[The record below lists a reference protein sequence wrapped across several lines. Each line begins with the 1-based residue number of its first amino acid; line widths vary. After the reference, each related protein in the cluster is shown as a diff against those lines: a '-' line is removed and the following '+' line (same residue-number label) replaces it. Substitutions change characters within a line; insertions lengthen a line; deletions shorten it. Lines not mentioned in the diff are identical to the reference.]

1 VDFLHQFLRPG
12 CIEKGQEAA
21 FGGRWVNGWRNLAE
35 AAVRRAGP
43 PSRKNALDLIRR
55 AYSARRFDPAS
66 G

>member
-21 FGGRWVNGWRNLAE
+21 FGGNYVNGWRDLAG
-35 AAVRRAGP
+35 AAVQRASL

-55 AYSARRFDPAS
+55 AYSARRFDPAPR
-66 G
+66 